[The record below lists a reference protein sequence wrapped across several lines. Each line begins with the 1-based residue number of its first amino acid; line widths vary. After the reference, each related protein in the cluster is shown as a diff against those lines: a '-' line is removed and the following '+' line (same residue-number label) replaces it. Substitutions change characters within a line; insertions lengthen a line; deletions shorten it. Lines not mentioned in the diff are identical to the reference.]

1 MRLTSVPW
9 STILDYANKFVIIML
24 MNVIRFDVPI
34 SGDIEDAELLYSS
47 YYDPVL
53 YPVVLPESPLED
65 VGTEANEPAD

>member
-34 SGDIEDAELLYSS
+34 SGLVHTNLYRIVIQNLDLNSS
-47 YYDPVL
+47 
-53 YPVVLPESPLED
+53 S
-65 VGTEANEPAD
+65 